1 MHPTSPSKMLDTPH
15 LVVPP
20 HHHEDPTSSSFA
32 SSDPTA
38 TEKIIILPGGKA
50 MVVDWGIESF
60 VKNFVTI
67 AISGAV
73 ILGAAAYGLIW
84 ADKKL
89 KQRKRPAVRVGPPN
103 QESDHESEHV
113 SSPSSSDN

>member
-1 MHPTSPSKMLDTPH
+1 MIDSAVHFVAPS
-15 LVVPP
+15 
-20 HHHEDPTSSSFA
+20 HHHDDPSVTSF

-38 TEKIIILPGGKA
+38 TEKVIILPGGRA

-60 VKNFVTI
+60 VKNFVAI

-73 ILGAAAYGLIW
+73 ILGATAYGLIW

-89 KQRKRPAVRVGPPN
+89 KQRRQPVRVGPPAPPQ
-103 QESDHESEHV
+103 QESDDESEK
-113 SSPSSSDN
+113 SSISSAN

>member
-1 MHPTSPSKMLDTPH
+1 MIDSAHFVH
-15 LVVPP
+15 AVPP
-20 HHHEDPTSSSFA
+20 HHHDDPSVTSF

-38 TEKIIILPGGKA
+38 NERVIILPGGRA

-60 VKNFVTI
+60 VKNFVAI

-73 ILGAAAYGLIW
+73 IIGAAAYGLIW

-89 KQRKRPAVRVGPPN
+89 KQRKQPVRVGPPP
-103 QESDHESEHV
+103 QAQSEDEDSEK
-113 SSPSSSDN
+113 SSVFSDN